1 MAIFNSYVKLPEGS
15 GFSASFFLNLQ
26 EAIII
31 LFPKKSA
38 FFVQLADNLGIIINN
53 HAITWGYPIKSASS
67 LPRGHGL
74 RQLVLHNLSAEDP
87 PKSVQTNSEMDVD
100 LVDMEFCQF
109 RVSFFFFHPPKSA
122 GARQKREV
130 FTLCQGG
137 KRLGDRNWILWRFC
151 GTLWLI

>member
-15 GFSASFFLNLQ
+15 GFSASFFNLQ

-31 LFPKKSA
+31 LFPQKSA
-38 FFVQLADNLGIIINN
+38 FFVQLGDNLGITIN

-109 RVSFFFFHPPKSA
+109 RVSFFFFPPTQIRRRASETRGLYTVSRGQAA
-122 GARQKREV
+122 G
-130 FTLCQGG
+130 
-137 KRLGDRNWILWRFC
+137 WS
-151 GTLWLI
+151 